1 MGVHNMAKWEMNC
14 KDKDMVN
21 SPPHYNK
28 NGIEC
33 IDAIESATGEGFEY
47 YLQGN
52 VLKYLWRYRYKNGVQ
67 DLEKAK
73 WYQNKLIEFYLKK
86 GNKDSPDLFDS
97 FGIELSDG
105 C

>member
-1 MGVHNMAKWEMNC
+1 MAKWEMNC

-28 NGIEC
+28 YGVEC
-33 IDAIESATGEGFEY
+33 IEAIQSATGEGYEY

-52 VLKYLWRYRYKNGVQ
+52 IIKYLWRYRYKNGVQ
-67 DLEKAK
+67 DLEKAQ
-73 WYQNKLIEFYLKK
+73 WYLTRLIEIKK
-86 GNKDSPDLFDS
+86 KAEDS
-97 FGIELSDG
+97 FDIELSDG

>member
-1 MGVHNMAKWEMNC
+1 MAKWEMNC

-28 NGIEC
+28 YGVEC
-33 IDAIESATGEGFEY
+33 IEAIQSATGEGFEY

-52 VLKYLWRYRYKNGVQ
+52 IIKYLWRYRYKNGVQ
-67 DLEKAK
+67 DLEKAQ
-73 WYQNKLIEFYLKK
+73 WYLSRLIEIKK
-86 GNKDSPDLFDS
+86 KTDSDQVDLLEGLTDY
-97 FGIELSDG
+97 SDG

>member
-1 MGVHNMAKWEMNC
+1 MGVHDMAKWEMNC

-28 NGIEC
+28 YGVEC
-33 IDAIESATGEGFEY
+33 IEAIQSATGEGYEY

-52 VLKYLWRYRYKNGVQ
+52 IIKYLWYLTR
-67 DLEKAK
+67 
-73 WYQNKLIEFYLKK
+73 LIEIKKK
-86 GNKDSPDLFDS
+86 GSEHSLGDILS
-97 FGIELSDG
+97 EMSDG

>member
-1 MGVHNMAKWEMNC
+1 MAKWEMNC

-28 NGIEC
+28 YGVEC
-33 IDAIESATGEGFEY
+33 IEAIQSATGEGYEY

-52 VLKYLWRYRYKNGVQ
+52 IIKYLWRYRYKNGVQ
-67 DLEKAK
+67 DLEKAQ
-73 WYQNKLIEFYLKK
+73 WYLSRLIEIK
-86 GNKDSPDLFDS
+86 NQQDKDEGKLDLLEGLSD
-97 FGIELSDG
+97 LSDG